1 MLTAI
6 VLAAGSS
13 RRMGRNKLLLP
24 YRGKPLL
31 TYVVGNILSAK
42 IGPVIVVTGYEAGLI
57 EESLKGVPVKV
68 VHNPRYE
75 TGMTGSIQTGVSAAG
90 GEGYMICLSDMA
102 LIAPEEYAL
111 LKKTFDKQYRHD
123 KACIIQPT
131 YDGQIGNP
139 VIFSAFWRQ
148 AILEHTDP
156 EGCKDIVRSHPG
168 NIYRLE
174 MNSSSVLQDLDWP
187 EDYDQLTDDM

>member
-31 TYVVGNILSAK
+31 AYVVGNILTAK
-42 IGPVIVVTGYEAGLI
+42 VGPVIVVTGHEADLI
-57 EESLKGVPVKV
+57 KESLKGLPAKL
-68 VHNPRYE
+68 VHNPRYG
-75 TGMTGSIQTGVSAAG
+75 TGMTGSIQTGVAAAG

-102 LIAPEEYAL
+102 LIAPEEYTL
-111 LKKTFDKQYRHD
+111 LKNAFEKQYRKD
-123 KACIIQPT
+123 QACIIQPT
-131 YDGQIGNP
+131 YDNQAGNP
-139 VIFSAFWRQ
+139 VTFSSAWRQ

-156 EGCKDIVRSHPG
+156 EGCKNIVRSHPD
-168 NIYRLE
+168 NIYTVE
-174 MNSSSVLQDLDWP
+174 MLSSSVLQDLDWP

>member
-6 VLAAGSS
+6 ILAAGSS

-31 TYVVGNILSAK
+31 AYVTGNILSAG
-42 IGPVIVVTGYEAGLI
+42 IDSIIVVTGHDAALIGEA
-57 EESLKGVPVKV
+57 LKGLPVKL

-75 TGMTGSIQTGVSAAG
+75 EGMTSSIQAGVSAAD

-111 LKKTFDKQYRHD
+111 LKNAFNRQHRRDN
-123 KACIIQPT
+123 ACIIQPA
-131 YDGQIGNP
+131 YDNQVGNP
-139 VIFSAFWRQ
+139 VIFSAAWRQ
-148 AILEHTDP
+148 AILEHTHP
-156 EGCKDIVRSHPG
+156 EGCKDIVRSHPD
-168 NIYRLE
+168 NVYRVE
-174 MNSSSVLQDLDWP
+174 MNSASILQDLDWP

>member
-6 VLAAGSS
+6 ILAAGSS

-31 TYVVGNILSAK
+31 AYVTGNILSAG
-42 IGPVIVVTGYEAGLI
+42 IGSVIVVTGHDAELVG
-57 EESLKGVPVKV
+57 ETLKGLPVKL
-68 VHNPRYE
+68 VHNPQYE
-75 TGMTGSIQTGVSAAG
+75 KGMTGSIQTGVAAAD

-111 LKKTFDKQYRHD
+111 LKNAFDKQHRQD
-123 KACIIQPT
+123 NACIIQPT
-131 YDGQIGNP
+131 YDNQIGNP
-139 VIFSAFWRQ
+139 VTFSSAWRQ

-156 EGCKDIVRSHPG
+156 EGCKDIVRNHPG
-168 NIYRLE
+168 NIYRVE
-174 MNSSSVLQDLDWP
+174 MNSASVLQDLDWP

>member
-1 MLTAI
+1 
-6 VLAAGSS
+6 
-13 RRMGRNKLLLP
+13 LLLP
-24 YRGKPLL
+24 YKGRPLL
-31 TYVVGNILSAK
+31 AYVVSNILAAK
-42 IGPVIVVTGYEAGLI
+42 VGPVIVVTGHEAGSI
-57 EESLKGVPVKV
+57 EESLKGLPIKI

-75 TGMTGSIQTGVSAAG
+75 EGMTSSIQTGVAAAG

-102 LIAPEEYAL
+102 FIAPDEYAA
-111 LKKTFDKQYRHD
+111 LKKAYTRQYKRD

-131 YDGQIGNP
+131 YDTQIGNP

-156 EGCKDIVRSHPG
+156 EGCKNIVRSHPD

-174 MNSSSVLQDLDWP
+174 MLSSSILQDLDWP
-187 EDYDQLTDDM
+187 EDYEQLTDDM

>member
-31 TYVVGNILSAK
+31 TYVVGNILTAK
-42 IGPVIVVTGYEAGLI
+42 VGPVIVVTGYEAPLI
-57 EESLKGVPVKV
+57 GETLKGLPVKI

-75 TGMTGSIQTGVSAAG
+75 TGMTGSIQTGITHAD

-102 LIAPEEYAL
+102 LIAPEEYTL
-111 LKKTFDKQYRHD
+111 LKKAFDKQHRRD

-131 YDGQIGNP
+131 YDNQVGNP
-139 VIFSAFWRQ
+139 VTFSAFWRQ
-148 AILEHTDP
+148 AILEHPDP
-156 EGCKDIVRSHPG
+156 EGCKDIVRSHPD